1 MRFIRGIR
9 VFYILSFLIGAILL
23 AISSYSQGK
32 PVYVITLSDDIIN
45 PVTAE
50 YIEKSI
56 DKAKQDGAE
65 CLIIE
70 LDTPGGLLTSTRT
83 IVKAIMN
90 AEVPVIVYVAPSG
103 GRAGSAG
110 VFITLAA
117 NIAAMAPST
126 NIGAAH
132 PVSMEEKRSGSESI
146 EELFRQLSERMGKK
160 EGKKEEK
167 KEAKEKQPQDVM
179 EGKILNDTIAWAKTI
194 AAHRGRNEK
203 WAVAAVQESISVT
216 EIQAKAEGVIDI
228 IASNRGELLEKIDGR
243 VIELPQGKVTLHTK
257 DASVIEMP
265 KNFRL
270 RLLSAL
276 AHPNIAYI
284 LLMLGFYGLLFEF
297 THPGV
302 AFPGIAGTISI
313 ILAFFGLQVLPTNYA
328 GVALIILGIILF
340 IAEVKVTSYGLLTV
354 GGVVSLFLGS
364 LILFASPYE
373 FMRVSLPIILAFV
386 VATMVIAVFLTTIAV
401 RSQRRRIKTGMEGL
415 IGEKAVVKSWSE
427 KNGKVFV
434 HGELWEAKSENVLE
448 EGKQAEIVGFEGMK
462 LIVK

>member
-1 MRFIRGIR
+1 MVRRWGIFFWL
-9 VFYILSFLIGAILL
+9 VPFALAAIFF
-23 AISSYSQGK
+23 AAPSYPQGK
-32 PVYVITLSDDIIN
+32 PVYVITLADDIIN

-70 LDTPGGLLTSTRT
+70 LDTPGGLLSSTRT

-90 AEVPVIVYVAPSG
+90 SEVPVVVYVSPSG
-103 GRAGSAG
+103 ARAGSAG

-132 PVSMEEKRSGSESI
+132 PVEMEEKRSSSESI
-146 EELFRQLSERMGKK
+146 EEILKGLFGKK
-160 EGKKEEK
+160 EGKEAVK
-167 KEAKEKQPQDVM
+167 KEPATPM
-179 EGKILNDTIAWAKTI
+179 EEKILNDTKAWVQAI

-203 WAVAAVQESISVT
+203 WALAAVEESVSVT
-216 EIQAKAEGVIDI
+216 EEQAKAQGVIEL
-228 IASNRGELLEKIDGR
+228 IAANLDDLLTKIDGR
-243 VIELPQGKVTLHTK
+243 VVDMPQGKVTLQTK
-257 DASVIEMP
+257 GVAVIEMP
-265 KNFRL
+265 MNFRL
-270 RLLSAL
+270 HLLSVL

-297 THPGV
+297 THAGAIFPGV
-302 AFPGIAGTISI
+302 AGTICI

-328 GVALIILGIILF
+328 GIALIILGIILF

-354 GGVVSLFLGS
+354 GGLVSLFFGS

-373 FMRVSLPIILAFV
+373 FMRASLPVILSFVLATLV
-386 VATMVIAVFLTTIAV
+386 VAIFLTTIAV
-401 RSQRRRIKTGMEGL
+401 KSQRRKIRTGMEGL
-415 IGEKAVVKSWSE
+415 IGAVAEVKHWE
-427 KNGKVFV
+427 GKKGKVFI
-434 HGELWEAKSENVLE
+434 HGELWEAESENVLE
-448 EGKQAEIVGFEGMK
+448 EGTKAEITGFKGMK
-462 LIVK
+462 LLVK